1 MIMSTIMF
9 EIALVILMIIGV
21 FVAAKLNSNYPLWIR
36 LLCLS
41 PCLAAAFTLH
51 SIILGV
57 YVAYFPDLLILAST
71 VAVYLL
77 LASRFTTRPILDLRN
92 KTKEND
98 EA

>member
-1 MIMSTIMF
+1 MILPTILF
-9 EIALVILMIIGV
+9 EICLVALMIIGL
-21 FVAAKLNSNYPLWIR
+21 FIAAKLDDTYPRWVR
-36 LLCLS
+36 YMCLA

-71 VAVYLL
+71 VAVYFL
-77 LASRFTTRPILDLRN
+77 LASRFTSRPMLDLRN